1 VGSIWAMDAQ
11 IHRLAAAAGRA
22 AEAESVVVFGSR
34 ARGDASSGSDI
45 DLALIVPDIVNRREA
60 LRAAIKATSE
70 RTLPL
75 DLVVLAHSTWAEGR
89 TLLARQIRQEGLLVY
104 GN

>member
-1 VGSIWAMDAQ
+1 MDAQ
-11 IHRLAAAAGRA
+11 IIRLAKAAGLAARA
-22 AEAESVVVFGSR
+22 ERVLVFGSQ
-34 ARGDASSGSDI
+34 ARGDASPGSDI

-70 RTLPL
+70 RKMPL
-75 DLVVLAHSTWAEGR
+75 DLVVLTHSTWTQGR
-89 TLLARQIRQEGLLVY
+89 TLLARQIRQEGLMVY